1 MEDTFV
7 VAIEDLV
14 DVTEDD
20 RCREAEGTP
29 VIAATYA
36 TAEAYVTAEPG

>member
-14 DVTEDD
+14 GVTEDE
-20 RCREAEGTP
+20 RCREAEGAP
-29 VIAATYA
+29 VVSATIEM
-36 TAEAYVTAEPG
+36 AEALESAEPG